1 MIAIAAGIF
10 WTLFGAFAQVGFVA
24 GIAWGALRVKIIIER
39 RHDRQDEARRR
50 NR

>member
-1 MIAIAAGIF
+1 MIAAASGVF

-24 GIAWGALRVKIIIER
+24 GIAGIALWVKVRIEKA
-39 RHDRQDEARRR
+39 HDRQDEARRR